1 MKSVVSID
9 KLEEFSGRLEEL
21 HSIIED
27 LIHTYGKNA
36 VISFDAGHNNMVCE
50 LTVDVDHIAC
60 FVHPGFEGQVCLRG
74 TKSCIT
80 AAHKGKYGND

>member
-9 KLEEFSGRLEEL
+9 KLEEFNGCLEEL
-21 HSIIED
+21 HYIIED

-36 VISFDAGHNNMVCE
+36 VIDFDAGHNNMVCE

-60 FVHPGFEGQVCLRG
+60 YVHPGFEGHACLRG
-74 TKSCIT
+74 TESCIT
-80 AAHKGKYGND
+80 AAHRSTYGSN